1 MVWHWG
7 HSGQLTTVHC
17 YTPLHKQAHSYNA
30 ELSMF
35 PADNLWASMISC
47 GTTDFKKFSG
57 PTSGEQVREALLH
70 SAE

>member
-17 YTPLHKQAHSYNA
+17 YTPLHKHAG
-30 ELSMF
+30 LSMF
-35 PADNLWASMISC
+35 PADNLWANMISC